1 MNDAQKKDVTSA
13 DSKKIQ
19 FAQLDE
25 SHRIRMLHQ
34 LILLQHASPGAAWKI
49 KTQPLSLSGFSSRSV
64 TTEET
69 SD

>member
-1 MNDAQKKDVTSA
+1 MNDAQKKDVASA

-19 FAQLDE
+19 FFQLDE
-25 SHRIRMLHQ
+25 SHRKRMLHQ
-34 LILLQHASPGAAWKI
+34 LILLQHTSPGAAWKI
-49 KTQPLSLSGFSSRSV
+49 KTQPLSLEGFSSWSV